1 MCKSLREYL
10 KDGKGREITGYG
22 QVVREERFFCAV
34 LFHLLT
40 SDRDFLDE
48 SSRSQVLLLALPTSF
63 RSGYG
68 IEMPTD
74 VFRIP
79 TGFHIIA
86 QHFMCQ
92 SQIFFGTFPPCYP
105 HSLS

>member
-34 LFHLLT
+34 LFHLLI

-48 SSRSQVLLLALPTSF
+48 SSRSQVLLGNALSREVQLRNHVRVLQCNGQTNTRREIEF
-63 RSGYG
+63 QERLRSQM
-68 IEMPTD
+68 E
-74 VFRIP
+74 FWNEKK
-79 TGFHIIA
+79 
-86 QHFMCQ
+86 QH
-92 SQIFFGTFPPCYP
+92 
-105 HSLS
+105 